1 MKKGNVR
8 QYNNRRGGITAA
20 LFIAAVSMF
29 LSGCAVDVP
38 FAADRQEETEIM
50 PETLGLTPD
59 FTYEKA
65 KESPSIQVD
74 RLGYLPASSKMA
86 VFQGKELPESFRV
99 IAKDTGECVYEGK
112 IRIKKEENGIST
124 AYGNFMELREEGSY
138 YIQCDK
144 IGCSYYFDIRKDVY
158 LEKAGQYGEII
169 QEMTSVGKP
178 LKTEDVCE
186 TVSSL
191 LAAYE
196 MYPELLTQIWDSGN
210 PTVGDEVSE
219 RNAEGFFQML
229 RGKTDLLLT
238 VQDEKTGGIFE
249 NAEMPREEE
258 NGQKAEREISL
269 EATAAFAGAMAKYSY
284 LYQEYDWDYA
294 NICLKAAAK
303 AWRYLDK
310 ALQRD
315 STLKDSMETGRIY
328 AAAELYRASNER
340 LYHNYILQNQELVV
354 SGREDLYLLMGKVTY
369 LSTRRTV
376 DHELCGQIMNGLMSQ
391 AGKTAA
397 DKKDGLFFWQEEET
411 DAVLWNMTGLALT
424 NYAIMNH
431 EYTTVIENQ
440 LHYLF
445 GRNEKGAFLL
455 EDPDSPEAAKV
466 LILLSAVEAERKIV
480 EESAETE
487 PES

>member
-1 MKKGNVR
+1 
-8 QYNNRRGGITAA
+8 
-20 LFIAAVSMF
+20 MF
-29 LSGCAVDVP
+29 LSGCAADVP

-65 KESPSIQVD
+65 REGPSIQVD
-74 RLGYLPASSKMA
+74 RLGYLPGSSKAA
-86 VFQGKELPESFRV
+86 VFQGKDLPESFQV
-99 IAKDTGECVYEGK
+99 MAKDTGECVYEGR
-112 IRIKKEENGIST
+112 IRIKEEENGIST
-124 AYGNFMELREEGSY
+124 GYGNFMEVREEGSY
-138 YIQCDK
+138 YVQCEK
-144 IGCSYYFDIRKDVY
+144 IGCSYYFDIKEDVY

-169 QEMTSVGKP
+169 QEMTNAGEPPETK
-178 LKTEDVCE
+178 DVCE

-196 MYPELLTQIWDSGN
+196 MYPELLTQIWDLGN
-210 PTVGDEVSE
+210 PTAGDGEPE
-219 RNAEGFFQML
+219 RNAEGFFRML

-249 NAEMPREEE
+249 STEAPRVEE
-258 NGQKAEREISL
+258 NGQTAEREISL
-269 EATAAFAGAMAKYSY
+269 EATAAFAGTMAKYGY

-310 ALQRD
+310 AERREGSLND
-315 STLKDSMETGRIY
+315 SAETGRIY

-340 LYHNYILQNQELVV
+340 LYHNYILQNQELIV

-376 DHELCGQIMNGLMSQ
+376 DHELCGQIMNGLMNK

-397 DKKDGLFFWQEEET
+397 DRKDGLFFLEEEGT
-411 DAVLWNMTGLALT
+411 DAVLWDMTGLALT

-455 EDPDSPEAAKV
+455 EEPDAAEAAKV
-466 LILLSAVEAERKIV
+466 LLLLSAVEAERKIV
-480 EESAETE
+480 EESAE